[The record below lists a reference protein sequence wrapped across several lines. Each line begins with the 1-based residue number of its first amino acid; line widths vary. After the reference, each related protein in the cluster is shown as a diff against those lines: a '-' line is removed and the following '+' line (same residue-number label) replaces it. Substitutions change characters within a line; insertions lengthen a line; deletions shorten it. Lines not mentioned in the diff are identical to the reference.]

1 MNYLK
6 NSFVLIL
13 ILSSACSRE
22 NSKGKDNS
30 SDAASSANKFKYEE
44 TYHYGGLELFKSS
57 NLPVTGFVQNFD
69 DKKGFLS
76 SETYYIN
83 GIENGISTSYY
94 EDGKESRREYYLNG
108 QLDGSSYKYY
118 ENGRKSFEGSYLNGK
133 PDGQHVAWYED
144 GKLHYVKNYEN
155 GKLIGWQR
163 EFNEDGTLLYEANL
177 KNGNGRISYKFP
189 NTEIEIV
196 KNYLNGEIVSPE
208 SGTWT
213 ETLGGRIIHERIS
226 LNNEILVTKSSS
238 FNKQSGSIYTLSE
251 KHYKYGIHDGID
263 KIYWAN
269 GKTKR
274 EGNYI
279 NGLENGIWQTWY
291 ENGTLKSLE
300 KFDYGLSISK
310 KCWDEN
316 GKEIECK

>member
-6 NSFVLIL
+6 NLFVLIL

-30 SDAASSANKFKYEE
+30 SDAISSANKFKYEE
-44 TYHYGGLELFKSS
+44 TYNCGGLKLFKSS

-69 DKKGFLS
+69 DKKGFLN

-94 EDGKESRREYYLNG
+94 EDGKESRRENYLNG
-108 QLDGSSYKYY
+108 QLDGSSHKYY

-155 GKLIGWQR
+155 GKLIGWQT

-177 KNGNGRISYKFP
+177 INGNGKITYTNPKA
-189 NTEIEIV
+189 EIEIN
-196 KNYLNGEIVSPE
+196 KNYLNGEIVFPE
-208 SGTWT
+208 NG
-213 ETLGGRIIHERIS
+213 IY
-226 LNNEILVTKSSS
+226 LNNLSPKSNIIFEESYKNGQKIS
-238 FNKQSGSIYTLSE
+238 YKVYKKNKKLNIES
-251 KHYKYGIHDGID
+251 KFKYDLLDGLHKRYYD
-263 KIYWAN
+263 S
-269 GKTKR
+269 GKTEI
-274 EGNYI
+274 EGNYVF
-279 NGLENGIWQTWY
+279 GLENGIWQTWY